1 MDDWYRPERFEFGEL
16 YVDAEGELTLQFAG
30 TLTAKAARG
39 LSANSDYT
47 IEAADDSEPVLVF
60 LVVSADD
67 ESVAFYT
74 HTKTDADRGYGFISI
89 ADQPTDKLT
98 GRSRPS
104 RLQP

>member
-1 MDDWYRPERFEFGEL
+1 MDDWYRPEGFEFGEF

-39 LSANSDYT
+39 LITNSDCT

-60 LVVSADD
+60 LIVSADD

-89 ADQPTDKLT
+89 ADQPAGRLT
-98 GRSRPS
+98 RRSRPD
-104 RLQP
+104 